1 LQSAAQWSFS
11 HLPCAVVTSADVQP
25 LPICPIHERRQVR
38 SLQSQPSTQEK
49 YPEQTLIMPLNV
61 VLHSRSTQA

>member
-1 LQSAAQWSFS
+1 
-11 HLPCAVVTSADVQP
+11 VTAADVQP
-25 LPICPIHERRQVR
+25 VSIFPIHARRHERSV
-38 SLQSQPSTQEK
+38 QSQPSTQAK